1 MRGRKHKWESR
12 ALEFYGRL
20 ARWKQT
26 PESARP
32 SLRALA
38 RQLGTSHQL
47 LSHYLRSWAK
57 WQAKE
62 CRRQAEEIRAR
73 AEMENRTLKPWEE
86 QQASAYDQEALH
98 WMIESASEKSIME
111 LEHDANVGGLNRLQF
126 KLLKLLASRGC
137 PKAQK
142 ILEKLSGGERSEN
155 NLPLPR
161 SRAAKSFRFGQ
172 GIGGNSSKMLPL
184 ARVEKTVGITQK

>member
-1 MRGRKHKWESR
+1 
-12 ALEFYGRL
+12 
-20 ARWKQT
+20 
-26 PESARP
+26 
-32 SLRALA
+32 
-38 RQLGTSHQL
+38 
-47 LSHYLRSWAK
+47 
-57 WQAKE
+57 
-62 CRRQAEEIRAR
+62 
-73 AEMENRTLKPWEE
+73 MENRTLKPWEE

>member
-1 MRGRKHKWESR
+1 MGKLAMRGRKHKWESR

-62 CRRQAEEIRAR
+62 CRRQAEEIRA
-73 AEMENRTLKPWEE
+73 
-86 QQASAYDQEALH
+86 SANFL
-98 WMIESASEKSIME
+98 
-111 LEHDANVGGLNRLQF
+111 RLSPAF
-126 KLLKLLASRGC
+126 LR
-137 PKAQK
+137 
-142 ILEKLSGGERSEN
+142 
-155 NLPLPR
+155 LPLRPA
-161 SRAAKSFRFGQ
+161 SQVVA
-172 GIGGNSSKMLPL
+172 
-184 ARVEKTVGITQK
+184 

>member
-1 MRGRKHKWESR
+1 
-12 ALEFYGRL
+12 
-20 ARWKQT
+20 
-26 PESARP
+26 
-32 SLRALA
+32 
-38 RQLGTSHQL
+38 
-47 LSHYLRSWAK
+47 
-57 WQAKE
+57 
-62 CRRQAEEIRAR
+62 
-73 AEMENRTLKPWEE
+73 MENRTLKPWEE

-155 NLPLPR
+155 NLPLPG
-161 SRAAKSFRFGQ
+161 SRAAKSSRFGQ